1 MGGDNPIL
9 RHWQTELQVFSKNF
23 SLLQQHMKE
32 DAVHDLRVAIKK
44 LRSYFKLYLTLAEK
58 EFDKTL
64 FASTR
69 ELFSLLG
76 KQRNIEITRKL
87 LLSLAHVKRE
97 SLSPVLIYLQL
108 IQDEVGE
115 YCRRSIRRYKKE
127 ELVELTTRLE
137 NGLESFSP
145 EKILDGTRKMIAT
158 SMDDVKDHL
167 NHFEEES
174 HLVRKDLKNIFY
186 RAKVFENE
194 NLLSKGELKT
204 IDKILDHLGNIQDH
218 EMMIKNLKAFRKT
231 ILSKRIDE
239 YSFIKKIEDNAKK
252 RKKSLLRKANEITRK
267 LAES

>member
-9 RHWQTELQVFSKNF
+9 RHWQTELQIFSKNF
-23 SLLQQHMKE
+23 SLLQQQISE

-44 LRSYFKLYLTLAEK
+44 LRSYFKLYVTLSEK

-64 FASTR
+64 FASTA

-76 KQRNIEITRKL
+76 KQRNIEITRKS

-108 IQDEVGE
+108 IQDQVGE
-115 YCRRSIRRYKKE
+115 YCRRSIRHYKKE

-145 EKILDGTRKMIAT
+145 EEILDGTRKLIAS
-158 SMDDVKDHL
+158 SMVNVKDHL

-174 HLVRKDLKNIFY
+174 HLVRKDLKDIFY
-186 RAKVFENE
+186 RAKIFGNE
-194 NLLSKGELKT
+194 NLFPKEKLKT

-218 EMMIKNLKAFRKT
+218 EMMVKNLKAFRKT
-231 ILSKRIDE
+231 ILSKRVDE
-239 YSFIKKIEDNAKK
+239 YGFIKEIEDKAKK
-252 RKKSLLRKANEITRK
+252 RKKDLLRKANEMTAK
-267 LAES
+267 LADS